1 MIEAGDLHPLFSWVQ
16 ENIATV
22 RVGLVQKRCDRK

>member
-1 MIEAGDLHPLFSWVQ
+1 MIEAVDLHPLFSWVQ

-22 RVGLVQKRCDRK
+22 RFGHVQKRCDRK